1 MKFGGSSVGDTE
13 RMKRVAKRIADKQDE
28 GHRCVVVVS
37 AMGDTTDDLIDTA
50 KQLNGQPPARE
61 MDMLMTT
68 GEQISVALLS
78 IALHG
83 IGRNAVSY
91 TGWQAGFRTDET
103 HGRARINEIDP
114 RRVLASLEREQIV
127 IVAGFQGMTVDGEIT
142 TLGRG
147 GSDTTAV
154 ALAAAIQ
161 ADVCEIYTD
170 VDGIYSTDPR
180 IVKTA
185 RKLKEISY
193 DEMLELANLGAAVL
207 HPRAVEY
214 AKRHQV
220 KLVVR
225 SSFNH
230 NEGTVVK
237 EEANMEQ
244 GVVVSGIAYDKNVA
258 RVSILGVPDVP
269 GVLAQVFGKLAEE
282 GVNVDIIVQSG
293 VQNEQADFSF
303 TVSLDELDRAK
314 EVIKQIHKTLPYR
327 EVTSEDNLVKV
338 SIVGAGMV
346 SHPGVAA
353 QMFDVLSQEG
363 VSIKMVSTSEI
374 KVSCVIESGDLPSI
388 IQALHTAYNLDTTE
402 QAFVGVRERDVL
414 KPFGCGSSPFFAL
427 QTEFVAVFLR
437 RYAVIFLA
445 MSKLANGGTPETPYE
460 IATAAVRKPENIEA
474 MKIVMEQKDTRM
486 KNYFQGPLTE
496 TMKSKNEL
504 LKKLVLQAYSKIIY
518 GQSPIEE
525 FDTMVANW
533 KKSGGDQITK
543 EVNDWYISATKK

>member
-1 MKFGGSSVGDTE
+1 MSLYVMKFGGSSVGDTE

-103 HGRARINEIDP
+103 HSRARINEIDP
-114 RRVLASLEREQIV
+114 HRVLTSLERDQIV

-237 EEANMEQ
+237 EEASMEQ

-374 KVSCVIESGDLPSI
+374 KVSCVIESGNLPSI

-402 QAFVGVRERDVL
+402 QAFVGGPKD
-414 KPFGCGSSPFFAL
+414 
-427 QTEFVAVFLR
+427 R
-437 RYAVIFLA
+437 R
-445 MSKLANGGTPETPYE
+445 
-460 IATAAVRKPENIEA
+460 
-474 MKIVMEQKDTRM
+474 
-486 KNYFQGPLTE
+486 
-496 TMKSKNEL
+496 
-504 LKKLVLQAYSKIIY
+504 
-518 GQSPIEE
+518 
-525 FDTMVANW
+525 
-533 KKSGGDQITK
+533 
-543 EVNDWYISATKK
+543 